1 MPRII
6 LNSLFFLIL
15 LITKQQAFAQNDP
28 LEHYWYNEG
37 KSAKIHVYRAKD
49 GKFYGKITW
58 LKVPDRNGKPKMDE
72 KNPNPKLRTEPIIGL
87 MILKGFKKAGDGHY
101 DGGTIYDPKNG
112 KTYSCKMTLHNNEL
126 DVRGFIGVSMIGRTT
141 TWTIAD

>member
-6 LNSLFFLIL
+6 FNSFLL
-15 LITKQQAFAQNDP
+15 LMLLVTKQQALAQSDP

-72 KNPNPKLRTEPIIGL
+72 KNPDAKLRAQPIIGL
-87 MILKGFKKAGDGHY
+87 TILKGFKKSGDGHY
-101 DGGTIYDPKNG
+101 DGGTIMIQ
-112 KTYSCKMTLHNNEL
+112 KMEKH
-126 DVRGFIGVSMIGRTT
+126 IP
-141 TWTIAD
+141 AK